1 MLDLRAKYCKY
12 HNDKCFWLT
21 VKMLELLLGA
31 TIFFAMF
38 KDYIALKFENFTFGW
53 LRNLHCGSRTWKVQH
68 QWYQNQP
75 IDMIL
80 S

>member
-1 MLDLRAKYCKY
+1 
-12 HNDKCFWLT
+12 
-21 VKMLELLLGA
+21 MLELLLGA

-75 IDMIL
+75 I
-80 S
+80 